1 MNPPITLIERF
12 EVAVGKKIVSKP
24 QKSSERPT
32 VLIATAD
39 PEMRKALEGLLEA
52 SCVNAIWVSGV
63 KDVKTLAASER
74 IVACLC
80 GFWLQ
85 DGTYREVISHLRRER
100 MGIPAIIVSP
110 PSCPQEYGE
119 YLAAMDL
126 GALNF
131 LSYPYQQSD
140 FEKMLQSATTIKA
153 RAISQRQTTQT
164 EIDFRQR
171 GAA

>member
-1 MNPPITLIERF
+1 MNPPITLSERF
-12 EVAVGKKIVSKP
+12 EVTDGKKTVSTL
-24 QKSSERPT
+24 QKSPERPT

-39 PEMRKALEGLLEA
+39 AEMREALEGILEA

-63 KDVKTLAASER
+63 KDVKMLAASKR

-119 YLAAMDL
+119 YLAAVDL

-140 FEKMLQSATTIKA
+140 FEKMLQEATAIRA
-153 RAISQRQTTQT
+153 RAVSQPQTAQT
-164 EIDFRQR
+164 EIAFRQR

>member
-12 EVAVGKKIVSKP
+12 EVAAGKKIVSKL
-24 QKSSERPT
+24 QKSPERPT

-39 PEMRKALEGLLEA
+39 PEMRGALEGLLEA

-140 FEKMLQSATTIKA
+140 FEKMLQAATAIRA
-153 RAISQRQTTQT
+153 RAISQPQTTQT

>member
-1 MNPPITLIERF
+1 MNPPVTLSERF
-12 EVAVGKKIVSKP
+12 EVAVGKKTVSTL
-24 QKSSERPT
+24 QKSPERPT

-39 PEMRKALEGLLEA
+39 AEMREALEGLLEA
-52 SCVNAIWVSGV
+52 SRVNAIWVSRV
-63 KDVKTLAASER
+63 KDVKTLAAGER

-85 DGTYREVISHLRRER
+85 DGTYREVISHLRRGR

-140 FEKMLQSATTIKA
+140 FEKMLQAANVIRA
-153 RAISQRQTTQT
+153 QAISQPQASQT
-164 EIDFRQR
+164 EVDFRQR